1 LREATGRRYSHL
13 AGPSGEALEI
23 PAQQDK
29 LRVVLV
35 DDHPFYRQGLASL
48 LEKSGIEVAGE
59 ASNGLAA
66 IEMVEQAA
74 PDVVVMDLNMPK
86 MSGVE
91 ATRLLTEANP
101 ATRVLVLSVSAEE
114 SDVLDAILAGASGYL
129 LKDGPVEDVVAG
141 VRAAAA
147 GESLIS
153 PRIATMLMAKVRD
166 RDETGES
173 APAVSLSARELEVLT
188 LVAQGKGNPE
198 IAEQLFIGQTTVRNH
213 ISSILMKLQVD
224 NRVQAAVRAVR
235 ERMV

>member
-1 LREATGRRYSHL
+1 VK
-13 AGPSGEALEI
+13 I
-23 PAQQDK
+23 PANQDH

-48 LEKSGIEVAGE
+48 LEKSGIEVVGE
-59 ASNGLAA
+59 ASNGVAA
-66 IEMVEQAA
+66 IEMVEQTA
-74 PDVVVMDLNMPK
+74 PDVVVMDLNMPN

-91 ATRLLTEANP
+91 ATRLLTESNP
-101 ATRVLVLSVSAEE
+101 ATRILVLSVSAEE

-129 LKDGPVEDVVAG
+129 LKDGPVQDVVAG
-141 VRAAAA
+141 IKAAAA

-166 RDETGES
+166 RDEGGES
-173 APAVSLSARELEVLT
+173 APAVSLSARELEVLS

-198 IAEQLFIGQTTVRNH
+198 IAEELFIGQTTVRNH

-235 ERMV
+235 DRMV